1 MENHELFHLRE
12 LESMGGDDISFIIK
26 MLETFSYT
34 VPPFIEKMKVAQETK
49 DLAELTRI
57 GHRLKPS
64 FHYLGRPDLN
74 QLLVII
80 ENGDG
85 TQTEAE
91 IYDAVKKFI
100 HDAYPMI
107 IAVDEHLENLK
118 NA

>member
-12 LESMGGDDISFIIK
+12 LEAMAGSDIPFIIK

-49 DLAELTRI
+49 NLTELASVA
-57 GHRLKPS
+57 HRLKPS

-74 QLLVII
+74 ALLLII

-85 TQTEAE
+85 SQQETA
-91 IYDAVKKFI
+91 IYDAVKKFV
-100 HDAYPMI
+100 HDVYPMM

-118 NA
+118 QQ

>member
-1 MENHELFHLRE
+1 MENQELFHLRE
-12 LESMGGDDISFIIK
+12 LESMAGGDIPFIIK
-26 MLETFSYT
+26 MLETFSFT

-49 DLAELTRI
+49 DLTDLASI
-57 GHRLKPS
+57 AHRLKPS

-74 QLLVII
+74 KLLLIV

-85 TQTEAE
+85 SQTEAA

-100 HDAYPMI
+100 HDVYPMM

-118 NA
+118 QA